1 MNLWCDEANNWVD
14 RDTINDANLFEL
26 FMSQNGR
33 KSSLGIFMLTIGYVA
48 FQLDPPGNNS

>member
-33 KSSLGIFMLTIGYVA
+33 KSSLGIFMLTIYSYIA
-48 FQLDPPGNNS
+48 SLSAWSTR